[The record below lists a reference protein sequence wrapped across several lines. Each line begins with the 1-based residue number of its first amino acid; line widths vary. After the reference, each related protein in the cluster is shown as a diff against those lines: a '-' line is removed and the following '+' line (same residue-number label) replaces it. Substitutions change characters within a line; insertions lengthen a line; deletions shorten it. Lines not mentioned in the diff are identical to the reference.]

1 MLTYEA
7 FQKALIRI
15 AAMAQ
20 DKLAAVKGGRD
31 LAEAL
36 EEETKKKRK
45 AIARHARGQHA
56 QLDPEKAAEKQQMG
70 KLRQQFEQEQ
80 RLRAET
86 TSKKPTLRRDGS
98 SNPAAGGGGA
108 SINKQKATEESKYR
122 VDLARVEQEEEF
134 FARWLKQREN
144 LGMLDTAGGDGQVR
158 RQTTVRKA
166 DATKKEL
173 VAVNQEIKRE
183 QRLANLEVEKK
194 EVRKRLDVSRIAASD
209 LETLMTFLGVSEG
222 EKDTG
227 LTRRLTLSNRKAGSR
242 KQPAAGE
249 EAIGST
255 YE

>member
-36 EEETKKKRK
+36 GEETKKKRK
-45 AIARHARGQHA
+45 AIARHAREQHA
-56 QLDPEKAAEKQQMG
+56 QLDAEKAAEKQQMG

-98 SNPAAGGGGA
+98 SNPAAGGA

-144 LGMLDTAGGDGQVR
+144 LGMLDAAGGDGQVR

-173 VAVNQEIKRE
+173 VAVNQEIRRE

-209 LETLMTFLGVSEG
+209 LETLMTFLGVSAG

-227 LTRRLTLSNRKAGSR
+227 L
-242 KQPAAGE
+242 
-249 EAIGST
+249 
-255 YE
+255 